1 MVSGV
6 LQGLNG
12 PSPQP
17 PSELRYR
24 PLWIA
29 IGFVLVALVIYLS
42 LATEAPDPG
51 RIEGVKSGHLTAYF
65 VLMLWFGQIF
75 RSWWQRLLIGLAL
88 TLMGIGLEYAQGM
101 TSYRT
106 FAYTDMRD
114 NALGVVL
121 GLAAALTPL
130 GTALGKV
137 EARIG
142 R

>member
-1 MVSGV
+1 M
-6 LQGLNG
+6 G

-17 PSELRYR
+17 SPKGEGALRYR
-24 PLWIA
+24 ALYLS
-29 IGFVLVALVIYLS
+29 IGFGLVGLVIYLS
-42 LATEAPDPG
+42 LGSDAPDLG
-51 RIEGVKSGHLTAYF
+51 RVEDVKSGHFIAYF
-65 VLMLWFGQIF
+65 VLMLWFAQIF
-75 RSWWQRLLIGLAL
+75 QSWKLRLAIGVAL

-101 TSYRT
+101 TTYRT

-121 GLAAALTPL
+121 GLAAAMTPL
-130 GTALGKV
+130 GAALVKV